1 MTSSSDGLAGVLASM
16 PDFSPFTFS
25 SAGERKFHLQLLLD
39 TKEKQLQQ
47 AGALGQRVLA
57 QQIELEEKIR
67 QIQEFDAERG
77 DDEELDTEARERY
90 RELAETIKAWD
101 TENARLSSAFGAQR
115 PPEDDISHSLPTKD
129 PQRDE
134 PERSKTPASSAA
146 QSRRAKNAAH
156 RADDVEFAFEIGSGL
171 LTEVRRLQSLLG
183 ERDKAIQDMKEEK
196 DDLEK
201 TVESLRTALRAQE
214 QSSDKFKEENWNLE
228 VTLQELRSQLSDSQS
243 TAQRLES
250 EHKRLTKILNTTR
263 ESADQHKNEAERIKG
278 AFDEF
283 KAKHETEFAQAR
295 KYAAGLQR
303 DKSDLQSTLDAMKAE
318 VAKANRRLGP
328 KYGSPLTP
336 GAASAQDFLTPVAP
350 EVDDVF
356 TTGGA
361 STNRRKMDSS
371 AVFQPEN
378 FEDIA
383 DISPDPSPSR
393 PFQAANH
400 PSKEIEDLQQR
411 LQHAQ
416 RQIKKLTGSLHREK
430 EMRID
435 YKRKLEASPGYV
447 HDENEPP
454 EDAMFDDEDDV
465 ASIESKPKRKVT
477 PFRSGRTRGRRGRGG
492 GLSHRLGMAAS
503 TPSPDYAGEP
513 DLMLSPPPPVPS
525 IPGQFQDGTDDLDP
539 ELSEGEGDEHQPEPI
554 QSSPSPLAVPSN
566 RTSVD
571 GMDPFYANVLRKS
584 ASYSSLLSSSSPLRQ
599 SVLSRSA
606 RGGAPQRRSR
616 GGAAFQ
622 ETRPLS
628 LVGQPES
635 LSAALALEMGS
646 GVSSVLEDEMLISE
660 KEVAEVAC
668 QTDFDDVTLAIPS
681 TVSSPETREAGIQ
694 ADPDTHFTAQF
705 DSASVLRTSEMSCQT
720 DQPEGFVIE
729 RTETT
734 TPHPVVETKID
745 KHSVALQ
752 TSQSQVQTSP
762 TPMGAF
768 TRAFSPAPRRTTLT
782 QADFSGLSAGNES
795 SDTTIR
801 NVRVPGALSITDEAN
816 ESENDF
822 DDGATET
829 GIETETDA
837 EDYHDARMSIGMTTP
852 WESREDFHSMLTMS
866 DNDYPESE
874 DDESIKASRMPSR
887 AGMASVESL
896 TESHKSLPPVKY
908 EEKGIEANFEDVKI
922 VEVEV
927 IKELVKEVP
936 KEVVKEVEIIK
947 YVERPQ
953 AEVNEMCI
961 QTDEPV
967 PITPPVSPI
976 PVLPVTP
983 GKQDTS
989 TSSATPTAHPAPTSP
1004 GGPAPLGLYRVSSTG
1019 AQSFQFVPTN
1029 SPPPS
1034 SPGTMREPIAPL
1046 GIIRPLT
1053 SNSDRRQSIESAME
1067 THTDDAARRPRT
1079 TSAVPSLV
1087 DKTRPPMVI
1096 LPPPPRQPPPSN
1108 TMPPPSFIPERRI
1121 PTTSSASDVPP
1132 PRPSSPPPPELI
1144 QRATTPIGAML
1155 SVHRGS
1161 YGPRQHGSSMPPPS
1175 NLRQPPSTSSFRS
1188 AANAAAHAQNSQMPS
1203 SLPSWTVRENER
1215 RELSSTSLASDRSAL
1230 SPRSSMSSD
1239 HNVFANRRSTINAAG
1254 RPADQTRDGATDP
1267 VVIHAIT
1274 QTMIGEFLYKYTRRA
1289 IGKGH
1294 GEKRHKR
1301 FFWVHPYT
1309 KHLYWSSADPGS
1321 HNVSESSSKSAYI
1334 EGIRAV
1340 LDPNPM
1346 PPGLYQYSIVISTSQ
1361 REMKLTAPTKERHEI
1376 WLNALKYLLSRPN
1389 PTPGASLSD
1398 PAALSSP
1405 MSHAAELTD
1414 DDHRQIADSSPQSQR
1429 SGRSS
1434 HNGGAFSTT
1443 PRGKR
1448 SRSQLSVRG
1457 SVGKRSGTPAAEY
1470 LRWAAPESPYSP
1482 TRSFEQVVGNNQH
1495 DADLDFELHADTKS
1509 DDGFEGLENV
1519 RACCDGRHTV
1529 GHSGHAHPHHH
1540 NPGHLHNGEHLE
1552 VNAPARPVSPA
1563 WSLRSRT
1570 GSSQS
1575 HETGGFFS
1583 WGRGDDGKLRFGSRR
1598 STRTVPNVTADR

>member
-1 MTSSSDGLAGVLASM
+1 MASSSDGLAGVLASI
-16 PDFSPFTFS
+16 PDFSQFVFS

-101 TENARLSSAFGAQR
+101 SENARLSSAFGAKR
-115 PPEDDISHSLPTKD
+115 PPEDDISRSLPTKD
-129 PQRDE
+129 LQRDE

-201 TVESLRTALRAQE
+201 TVESYATALRAQE
-214 QSSDKFKEENWNLE
+214 QSSADKFKEENWNLE

-243 TAQRLES
+243 TAQRFES
-250 EHKRLTKILNTTR
+250 EHKRLTKLLNTTR
-263 ESADQHKNEAERIKG
+263 ESADQHKNEAERIKT

-303 DKSDLQSTLDAMKAE
+303 DKSDLQSSLDAMKAE
-318 VAKANRRLGP
+318 IVKANRRLGP

-336 GAASAQDFLTPVAP
+336 GTAGAKDFLTPAAS

-361 STNRRKMDSS
+361 STNRRKVDSS

-454 EDAMFDDEDDV
+454 GDALFDDGDDGDV
-465 ASIESKPKRKVT
+465 TAMESKPKRKVT
-477 PFRSGRTRGRRGRGG
+477 PFRSGRTRGRRGRGR
-492 GLSHRLGMAAS
+492 GLSHRLGMAAR
-503 TPSPDYAGEP
+503 TPSSDYGGES
-513 DLMLSPPPPVPS
+513 DLMLSPRPPVPS
-525 IPGQFQDGTDDLDP
+525 IPGQFQDDLDL
-539 ELSEGEGDEHQPEPI
+539 ELSEGEEEDERQPDPI
-554 QSSPSPLAVPSN
+554 PSSPSPLAVPSN
-566 RTSVD
+566 RTSID
-571 GMDPFYANVLRKS
+571 GMDPFYANVLRRS
-584 ASYSSLLSSSSPLRQ
+584 ASYSSLLSGSSPLRQ
-599 SVLSRSA
+599 SILSRSA

-622 ETRPLS
+622 ESRPLS

-635 LSAALALEMGS
+635 LLEALALEMGT
-646 GVSSVLEDEMLISE
+646 GVSSVLEDDILVSE
-660 KEVAEVAC
+660 KEVAEIAC
-668 QTDFDDVTLAIPS
+668 QTDFDDVTLAVPS
-681 TVSSPETREAGIQ
+681 ALLPPETSEAGVQ
-694 ADPDTHFTAQF
+694 ADQDTHVTDQF
-705 DSASVLRTSEMSCQT
+705 DATSAAGTSEISCQT
-720 DQPEGFVIE
+720 DRAEDRV
-729 RTETT
+729 
-734 TPHPVVETKID
+734 VVEAD
-745 KHSVALQ
+745 LALQ
-752 TSQSQVQTSP
+752 TSQAQVQTSP
-762 TPMGAF
+762 APMGAF
-768 TRAFSPAPRRTTLT
+768 PHTFSAVPRRTTLT
-782 QADFSGLSAGNES
+782 QADFSGLSSGNES
-795 SDTTIR
+795 GDTTVR
-801 NVRVPGALSITDEAN
+801 DVRVPGALSVTGEASD
-816 ESENDF
+816 SEDDF

-829 GIETETDA
+829 GVETETDA
-837 EDYHDARMSIGMTTP
+837 EDYHDARMSVGMTTP

-866 DNDYPESE
+866 DNDYSESE
-874 DDESIKASRMPSR
+874 DGESIKASRMPSR
-887 AGMASVESL
+887 AGMASVESF
-896 TESHKSLPPVKY
+896 TEPHELPPPVEY
-908 EEKGIEANFEDVKI
+908 EEKGIEANFED
-922 VEVEV
+922 
-927 IKELVKEVP
+927 EVP
-936 KEVVKEVEIIK
+936 KEVVKEVEVIK
-947 YVERPQ
+947 YIEQPKPK
-953 AEVNEMCI
+953 VNEICI
-961 QTDEPV
+961 QTDEPAH
-967 PITPPVSPI
+967 ITPPVSPV
-976 PVLPVTP
+976 PVPPVTP
-983 GKQDTS
+983 SGKQDTS
-989 TSSATPTAHPAPTSP
+989 TSSATPTAHPIPTSP
-1004 GGPAPLGLYRVSSTG
+1004 GGSALAGLYRVGSTG

-1034 SPGTMREPIAPL
+1034 SPGTMRESTAPL
-1046 GIIRPLT
+1046 GIIRPVT

-1067 THTDDAARRPRT
+1067 IFADDVARRPRT

-1096 LPPPPRQPPPSN
+1096 LPPPPRQPPPPNS
-1108 TMPPPSFIPERRI
+1108 MPPPAFIPERRI
-1121 PTTSSASDVPP
+1121 PTTSSASDGPP

-1144 QRATTPIGAML
+1144 QRATTPVGGML
-1155 SVHRGS
+1155 AVHKGS

-1188 AANAAAHAQNSQMPS
+1188 AANAAAHAQSSQMTS
-1203 SLPSWTVRENER
+1203 GLPSWTVQENER
-1215 RELSSTSLASDRSAL
+1215 RELSSTSLTSDRSAL

-1239 HNVFANRRSTINAAG
+1239 HNVFVNRRSTINAAG
-1254 RPADQTRDGATDP
+1254 KPTEHLRNGTTDP
-1267 VVIHAIT
+1267 VIIHAIT
-1274 QTMIGEFLYKYTRRA
+1274 QTMIGEFLYKYTRRT

-1294 GEKRHKR
+1294 GDKRHKR

-1321 HNVSESSSKSAYI
+1321 QNVSESSSKSAYI

-1389 PTPGASLSD
+1389 PNPNPGASLTD
-1398 PAALSSP
+1398 PAVLNSP

-1482 TRSFEQVVGNNQH
+1482 SRSFEQVAGNNQN

-1509 DDGFEGLENV
+1509 DEGFEGLENV

-1529 GHSGHAHPHHH
+1529 GHTHPHHH
-1540 NPGHLHNGEHLE
+1540 HPAHLHNGEHLE

-1570 GSSQS
+1570 GSSHS

-1598 STRTVPNVTADR
+1598 STKTVPNAMADR

>member
-1 MTSSSDGLAGVLASM
+1 MTSSSDGLAGVLESM
-16 PDFSPFTFS
+16 PDFSQFAFS
-25 SAGERKFHLQLLLD
+25 STGERKFQLQLLLD

-77 DDEELDTEARERY
+77 DDEELDTEGE
-90 RELAETIKAWD
+90 
-101 TENARLSSAFGAQR
+101 ENATANWQRLSRPGISKTPNFQVLSVQRWQRGPQKSPNTSPERPLGDYPWFSITFIRGIPCVTR
-115 PPEDDISHSLPTKD
+115 PPEDDISQSLPIKD
-129 PQRDE
+129 LQRDE
-134 PERSKTPASSAA
+134 PERSKTPASSTA

-250 EHKRLTKILNTTR
+250 EHKRLTKLLNTTR
-263 ESADQHKNEAERIKG
+263 ESADQHKNEAERVK
-278 AFDEF
+278 ATFDEF

-303 DKSDLQSTLDAMKAE
+303 DKSDLQSTLDAMKVE

-328 KYGSPLTP
+328 KFGSPLTP
-336 GAASAQDFLTPVAP
+336 GAASAKDFLTPVAP

-361 STNRRKMDSS
+361 STNRRKLDSS

-447 HDENEPP
+447 HDENEPS
-454 EDAMFDDEDDV
+454 EDALFDDDDDADV
-465 ASIESKPKRKVT
+465 ASTESKPKRKVT
-477 PFRSGRTRGRRGRGG
+477 PFRSGRTRGRRGRGS
-492 GLSHRLGMAAS
+492 GLSHRFGMAAG
-503 TPSPDYAGEP
+503 TPSSDHGGESA
-513 DLMLSPPPPVPS
+513 LLLSPPPPVPS
-525 IPGQFQDGTDDLDP
+525 VPGRFQDGADDLDL
-539 ELSEGEGDEHQPEPI
+539 ELSESEGDERQPDSI

-566 RTSVD
+566 RTSID
-571 GMDPFYANVLRKS
+571 GMDPFYANVLRRS

-622 ETRPLS
+622 EARPLS

-635 LSAALALEMGS
+635 LSAALALEM
-646 GVSSVLEDEMLISE
+646 I
-660 KEVAEVAC
+660 APA
-668 QTDFDDVTLAIPS
+668 
-681 TVSSPETREAGIQ
+681 PETSEAGVQ
-694 ADPDTHFTAQF
+694 
-705 DSASVLRTSEMSCQT
+705 SVIRTSEMSCQT
-720 DQPEGFVIE
+720 DQVEG
-729 RTETT
+729 
-734 TPHPVVETKID
+734 PVVERMETATQHGVVEMKID
-745 KHSVALQ
+745 VSPVALQ
-752 TSQSQVQTSP
+752 TNQAQVQTSP

-768 TRAFSPAPRRTTLT
+768 SRAFSPSSRRMTLT
-782 QADFSGLSAGNES
+782 QADFSSLSTGNES
-795 SDTTIR
+795 GDTTIR
-801 NVRVPGALSITDEAN
+801 NTRVPGALSITDEAT
-816 ESENDF
+816 ESEDEF

-829 GIETETDA
+829 GMETETDA

-866 DNDYPESE
+866 DNDYSESE
-874 DDESIKASRMPSR
+874 DDESIKASRLPSR
-887 AGMASVESL
+887 VASVESFM
-896 TESHKSLPPVKY
+896 ESHELPPLVEY
-908 EEKGIEANFEDVKI
+908 EDKGIEASFEDVRV

-927 IKELVKEVP
+927 VKLVEVVKEVVKEVP
-936 KEVVKEVEIIK
+936 KEVIKEVEVIK
-947 YVERPQ
+947 YIEQPKP
-953 AEVNEMCI
+953 EVNEMCI

-976 PVLPVTP
+976 PVPAVTP
-983 GKQDTS
+983 SGKQDTS
-989 TSSATPTAHPAPTSP
+989 ASSATPTAHPALTSP
-1004 GGPAPLGLYRVSSTG
+1004 GSPLGLYRVGSTG

-1034 SPGTMREPIAPL
+1034 SPAPMREPTAPL

-1067 THTDDAARRPRT
+1067 TFTDDGSHRPRT

-1087 DKTRPPMVI
+1087 DKTRPPMVV
-1096 LPPPPRQPPPSN
+1096 LPPPPRQPPPPNS
-1108 TMPPPSFIPERRI
+1108 MPPPSFIPERRM

-1155 SVHRGS
+1155 SVNRGS

-1188 AANAAAHAQNSQMPS
+1188 AANAAAHAQNSQMS
-1203 SLPSWTVRENER
+1203 SGLPSWTVRENER
-1215 RELSSTSLASDRSAL
+1215 RELSNTSLTSDRSAL

-1239 HNVFANRRSTINAAG
+1239 HNVFVNRRSTIN
-1254 RPADQTRDGATDP
+1254 PAEKPAESMRNGATDP

-1274 QTMIGEFLYKYTRRA
+1274 QTMIGEFLYKYTRRTL
-1289 IGKGH
+1289 GKGH

-1321 HNVSESSSKSAYI
+1321 QNVSESSSKSAYI

-1389 PTPGASLSD
+1389 PNPGASLAD
-1398 PAALSSP
+1398 PVGLNSP

-1414 DDHRQIADSSPQSQR
+1414 DDHRQIADSSPHSQR

-1434 HNGGAFSTT
+1434 HNGGAFNTT
-1443 PRGKR
+1443 PKGKR

-1470 LRWAAPESPYSP
+1470 LRWALPESPYSP
-1482 TRSFEQVVGNNQH
+1482 TRSFEQVVGNNQN
-1495 DADLDFELHADTKS
+1495 DADLDFELHADSKS
-1509 DDGFEGLENV
+1509 DGGFEGLENV

-1540 NPGHLHNGEHLE
+1540 HLAHLHNGEHLE
-1552 VNAPARPVSPA
+1552 VNAPARPASPA

-1570 GSSQS
+1570 GSAHS

-1598 STRTVPNVTADR
+1598 STRTVPNVTTDR